1 MSKPNKDGW
10 IRHRGGKCPVEA
22 GVKVKIRD
30 RDGNIYECNGIDL
43 RWSHIGRGGD
53 IMAYRIYKP
62 VEQLAPVS
70 EPVERKCEGRACEM
84 PDAESH
90 SKECLLDAAIAQG
103 WAGPIQW
110 RDRITEID
118 RTVEALEEERV
129 SLVQRLEGEGFALI
143 GRVVQPVDDMSDCL
157 NWKKGDKV
165 MANDDSAGFGGGFHE
180 GGIYVMREDCTNK
193 DHIIRVVEDDDGVEN
208 GWGSKFFKFHSR
220 PSK

>member
-22 GVKVKIRD
+22 GTVIEYRRRKHGHGVFAAVYPEQL
-30 RDGNIYECNGIDL
+30 N
-43 RWSHIGRGGD
+43 WSHENSIGD
-53 IMAYRIYKP
+53 IMAYRIHKP
-62 VEQLAPVS
+62 AEHGIYADDKDESS
-70 EPVERKCEGRACEM
+70 EPVQVTYV
-84 PDAESH
+84 DS
-90 SKECLLDAAIAQG
+90 D
-103 WAGPIQW
+103 GPLQW

-118 RTVEALEEERV
+118 RIVEALEEERV
-129 SLVQRLEGEGFALI
+129 SLVQRLEGEGFRLI
-143 GRVVQPVDDMSDCL
+143 ERAVQPVEDMSDCL

-193 DHIIRVVEDDDGVEN
+193 DHSIKVVEDDNGVEN